1 MSNAYSHL
9 IDPAG
14 GPRTSQV
21 ATAAD
26 MANYS
31 PHGDDAAAS
40 APPAQKPKKKPKP
53 RSQFAEIAQPEYQTD
68 LANAERYKKRNAD
81 RVRYVPPWDGY
92 IVNVGSHWKLD
103 EGKVYC
109 RRLAQAVA
117 RVVWAEVGATG
128 TADAIKFAKRTASR
142 SGMDAMIH
150 CAVPDLA
157 INPADL
163 DADPMLLNCRNC
175 TVDLRTGK
183 PRPHQR
189 TDYLTKV
196 TTADYLESAVCPIFD
211 AFLVDVIPSPDVRA
225 FLQRYFGYCLTGSV
239 KEQVIGIFHGCG
251 ANGKTTLLN
260 AIQNPL
266 GDYASQAPSS
276 LLTVKKS
283 EQHPTEIASLFGKRL
298 VVASETEAGE
308 RLAESLV
315 KSLTGGDPITA
326 RRMRENFWT
335 FLPTHKLILG
345 TNNKPKIRG
354 RDHAIWR
361 RILLVPFNEVF
372 DGSRKDPTLPEKLA
386 SEASGIL
393 RWCVEGC
400 LAWQRDGLN
409 PPEEVRAAVREY
421 RSSEDTIGRFVR
433 DVCVVGSSDFTV
445 KFSDL
450 YAALERWCDDTGDN
464 RPGRKTVGQ
473 WLLDNGLE
481 QYQSGVSRYRG
492 IGLKAE

>member
-1 MSNAYSHL
+1 MSGAYDHVLPS
-9 IDPAG
+9 G
-14 GPRTSQV
+14 VPRTSRV
-21 ATAAD
+21 ATAED
-26 MANYS
+26 LANYNGHDGGIPEQPQAEKLKRKS
-31 PHGDDAAAS
+31 
-40 APPAQKPKKKPKP
+40 KL
-53 RSQFAEIAQPEYQTD
+53 RSQFAEIAQPEHQTD
-68 LANAERYKKRNAD
+68 LANGERYKKRNAD
-81 RVRYVPPWDGY
+81 RVRYVPPWDSY
-92 IVNVGSHWKLD
+92 IVNVGSHWKTD

-109 RRLAQAVA
+109 RRLAAAVA
-117 RVVWAEVGATG
+117 RIVWAEVGATG

-150 CAVPDLA
+150 VAAPDLA

-163 DADPMLLNCRNC
+163 DADPMLLNCRNV
-175 TVDLRTGK
+175 TLDLRTGT

-196 TTADYLESAVCPIFD
+196 TRADYIENAVCPIFD
-211 AFLVDVIPSPDVRA
+211 EFLAGAVPSPAVRA
-225 FLQRYFGYCLTGSV
+225 FLQRFFGYCLTGSV
-239 KEQVIGIFHGCG
+239 KEQVLAIFHGCG

-260 AIQNPL
+260 AVQEPL

-276 LLTVKKS
+276 LLTVKKT
-283 EQHPTEIASLFGKRL
+283 EQHPTEIASLFGRRL

-335 FLPTHKLILG
+335 FDPTHKLILA
-345 TNNKPKIRG
+345 TNDKPKIRG
-354 RDHAIWR
+354 RGHAIWR

-372 DGSRKDPTLPEKLA
+372 DGSRKDPTLPEKL
-386 SEASGIL
+386 STEAAGIL

-400 LAWQRDGLN
+400 LAWQKDGLN
-409 PPEEVRAAVREY
+409 PPEEVRAAVQEY
-421 RSSEDTIGRFVR
+421 RSSEDVIGRFVR
-433 DVCVVGSSDFTV
+433 DVCVVGSSSFTV

-473 WLLDNGLE
+473 WLQDNGLE
-481 QYQSGVSRYRG
+481 KFTSGVAWYRG
-492 IGLKAE
+492 IGLKAD